1 MLSKK
6 SFENIFS
13 EFKSNIKEI
22 KYTDYLICLAVSV
35 VLTFVLEVLSRHS
48 LVLAFS
54 FAVYHFGFFLSNFS
68 IVLSSVSICL
78 FFKKRY
84 FVMSVVTI
92 LWLTLG
98 VINAVVLT
106 FRNTPLAAVDFSII
120 KSALDILDSY
130 VKPVQI
136 LSYIFMALAAAVV
149 VFFIYKYTPK
159 VKPNYSSAGV
169 YMVFSVLLCTVS
181 MFCTYSIYKN
191 PDCFA
196 NLPEAYKNYGF
207 VYGFSCSA
215 VNRGVDRPQDYS
227 PEQVYAITEKLDAN
241 SPDVSNAVVK
251 PNIVYIQLESFFDVN
266 YMRSVTF
273 NKNPLPVF
281 TRLKENN
288 SSGFLKMPGL
298 GGGTC
303 NAEFEV
309 LTGMSVGMFGTCEYP
324 YKTISLNHTVSSIC
338 HDLKKEGYWSHAV
351 HNHTGT
357 FYDRHINYSNLGFD
371 TFIPVEYMHDVER
384 NANNWAK
391 DKIITG
397 EVIKCLDST
406 EERDFVFAVSVQS
419 HGNYPTEVIDE
430 TQTVFVESGM
440 EDEKKKIGF
449 EYYVN
454 QLHEMDMFIGELT
467 EAVDNYPEPTV
478 VVFYGDHLPAMSISS
493 DDLVNQNLFETEY
506 VIYANYD
513 IPVNDENLFAYQL
526 NSRVTEMLGFGGNY
540 VNRLHRFYRQDKQN
554 PEYLKELQT
563 LMYDELYGKSY
574 AFGGVES
581 YVPTA
586 IRFGIDPVL
595 VENVVVS
602 EGLTTVTGSGFTE
615 KSVVYVND
623 SAVNTTYIDTNTL
636 TFDFE
641 AEDGD
646 IIYVAQRC
654 SDKFVLGKTEVYT
667 VVNSAVLEE

>member
-1 MLSKK
+1 MLSRQ
-6 SFENIFS
+6 SFKNVFS

-22 KYTDYLICLAVSV
+22 KYTDYAVCVAVSAV
-35 VLTFVLEVLSRHS
+35 ITFILEVLSRHS
-48 LVLAFS
+48 LGLAFS
-54 FAVYHFGFFLSNFS
+54 FVVYHFGFFLSNFS
-68 IVLSSVSICL
+68 IVLSAVSISL

-84 FVMSVVTI
+84 FAMSVVSI
-92 LWLTLG
+92 FWLTLG
-98 VINAVVLT
+98 VINSVVLT

-130 VKPVQI
+130 VKPIQI
-136 LSYIFMALAAAVV
+136 LSYVFMALAAAVV
-149 VFFIYKYTPK
+149 VFFIYKYTPG

-169 YMVFSVLLCTVS
+169 YMVFSVLLCAVS
-181 MFCTYSIYKN
+181 MLCTYSIYKN

-215 VNRGVDRPQDYS
+215 VNRGVDRPLDYS
-227 PEQVYAITEKLDAN
+227 QEKVESILEKLDTN
-241 SPDVSNAVVK
+241 CPDVSDADVK

-273 NKNPLPVF
+273 NKNPLPFF
-281 TRLKENN
+281 TALKENN

-338 HDLKKEGYWSHAV
+338 HDLKEQGYSSHAV

-371 TFIPVEYMHDVER
+371 TFIPVEYMYDVER

-397 EVIKCLDST
+397 EVIKCLNST
-406 EERDFVFAVSVQS
+406 EGRDFVFAVSVQS
-419 HGNYPTEVIDE
+419 HGNYPTEVIDD

-454 QLHEMDMFIGELT
+454 QLHEMDMFVGELT

-493 DDLVNQNLFETEY
+493 EDLVNKSLFETEY

-554 PEYLKELQT
+554 PEYLNELQT
-563 LMYDELYGKSY
+563 LMYDELYGKAY
-574 AFGGVES
+574 AFGGVEA
-581 YVPTA
+581 YVPTE
-586 IRFGIDPVL
+586 IKFGIDPVYI
-595 VENVVVS
+595 ENVAV
-602 EGLTTVTGSGFTE
+602 ETDLTTVTGSGFTE
-615 KSVVYVND
+615 KSIVYVND
-623 SAVNTTYIDTNTL
+623 SAVSTTYADTNTL
-636 TFDFE
+636 TLDFE
-641 AEDGD
+641 VEDGD
-646 IIYVAQRC
+646 EIYVAQRC
-654 SDKFVLGKTEVYT
+654 SDKFVLGTTDVYT
-667 VVNSAVLEE
+667 VVNTILEE